1 MRHNHTLGL
10 LLLLLPF
17 SLPATPLIVNVD
29 NPSFR
34 KIVTAVPHFH
44 VQTKQQDSAA
54 LAQWAQQ
61 RLRSLLE
68 FSRLFNVRRGKAY
81 ENTTLPLTSFR
92 KLGVETLVQGTLST
106 GKDKKNLS
114 LQLNTLDIKRK
125 TTIITKTYPRVSRTN
140 IDAVLRDYGDKVL
153 KTYTR
158 KSGLFFSK
166 ITFVGKKT
174 KQDYKQIYTMDF
186 DGGNLT
192 QITRTPAHHLSP
204 AWSPDGR
211 YLVYTSFEDGNPDLF
226 IYDHVHQ
233 THNKLSGR
241 AGINSGG
248 YFAHTGDIVAF
259 TGSQRGDTDIYVI
272 DRRGTSRQR
281 LIKGMGL
288 DVDPAFSPDG
298 KWLAFVSGRYGNPHI
313 FRATL
318 QWNMD
323 RLRVTDDKRLTYAG
337 WYNANPAWSPDSRK
351 IAFAGYDRDIDRF
364 DIFLMNADGSH
375 LERMTLN
382 NGDNESPSWS
392 PNGML
397 LVFFSTRTA
406 HRKRKGAAQLYLMNR
421 DGSMQRKLST
431 GLYSAQTP
439 RWSNNTNS
447 LAQP

>member
-1 MRHNHTLGL
+1 MNKHLKLGGL
-10 LLLLLPF
+10 IFLMALPL
-17 SLPATPLIVNVD
+17 SAAPLIVNID

-34 KIVTAVPHFH
+34 KIVTAVPHFRDQ
-44 VQTKQQDSAA
+44 VKQKGSAA
-54 LAQWAQQ
+54 LARGGQQ

-68 FSRLFNVRRGKAY
+68 FSRLFNIMRGKVY
-81 ENTTLPLTSFR
+81 ENAALPLSRFR
-92 KLGVETLVQGTLST
+92 QLGVEALVRGTLT
-106 GKDKKNLS
+106 KGKRNTTTLT
-114 LQLNTLDIKRK
+114 LQTIDSKRK
-125 TTIITKTYPRVSRTN
+125 TTILEKTYLDVSPAN
-140 IDAVLRDYGDKVL
+140 IDAVLRDYGDAVL

-158 KSGLFFSK
+158 KAGLFFSK
-166 ITFVGKKT
+166 IAFVGKRHK
-174 KQDYKQIYTMDF
+174 KDYKQIYTMDF

-192 QITRTPAHHLSP
+192 QLTSTPAHHLSP

-211 YLVYTSFEDGNPDLF
+211 YLVYTSFEDGNPDLY
-226 IYDHVHQ
+226 IYDHVHE
-233 THNKLSGR
+233 THRKLSGR

-248 YFAHTGDIVAF
+248 YFAPTGNIVAF
-259 TGSQRGDTDIYVI
+259 TGSRGGDTDIFVI
-272 DRRGTSRQR
+272 DRQGLARRR
-281 LIKGMGL
+281 LIKGVGL

-318 QWNMD
+318 NWNGS

-364 DIFLMNADGSH
+364 DIFLMNADGSN

-397 LVFFSTRTA
+397 LVFFSTRTLQ
-406 HRKRKGAAQLYLMNR
+406 RKRKGAAQLYLMNR
-421 DGSMQRKLST
+421 DGSRQRKLPT
-431 GLYSAQTP
+431 GLHTAQTP
-439 RWSNNTNS
+439 RWSTNINPK
-447 LAQP
+447 ARR

>member
-1 MRHNHTLGL
+1 MLLNFKLGL
-10 LLLLLPF
+10 LTICSASSLL
-17 SLPATPLIVNVD
+17 ATPLIVNVD

-34 KIVTAVPHFH
+34 KIVTAVPLFRDQAHH
-44 VQTKQQDSAA
+44 QDSAA
-54 LAQWAQQ
+54 LAKWGQQ

-68 FSRLFNVRRGKAY
+68 FSRLFNIMQGKAY
-81 ENTTLPLTSFR
+81 ENASLTLKGFQR
-92 KLGVETLVQGTLST
+92 LGVETLVRGTLS
-106 GKDKKNLS
+106 KNKQKTITLT
-114 LQLNTLDIKRK
+114 LQTFDTRRRK
-125 TTIITKTYPRVSRTN
+125 TIIEKTYTN
-140 IDAVLRDYGDKVL
+140 VNRSNIDTMLRAYGDAVLSI
-153 KTYTR
+153 YTR
-158 KSGLFFSK
+158 KKGLFFSK

-174 KQDYKQIYTMDF
+174 KKGFKQIYTMDF

-192 QITRTPAHHLSP
+192 RITNTPAHHLSP
-204 AWSPDGR
+204 AWSPDNR

-226 IYDHVHQ
+226 IYDHVHK
-233 THNKLSGR
+233 THSKLSGK

-248 YFAHTGDIVAF
+248 NFAHTGNIVAF
-259 TGSQRGDTDIYVI
+259 TGSQRGDTDIFVI
-272 DRRGTSRQR
+272 DRQGMYRRRLIRGT
-281 LIKGMGL
+281 GL

-318 QWNMD
+318 SWNMD
-323 RLRVTDDKRLTYAG
+323 RLRVVDDKRLTYAG

-364 DIFLMNADGSH
+364 DIFLMNADGSN

-397 LVFFSTRTA
+397 LVFFSTRTQ
-406 HRKRKGAAQLYLMNR
+406 HRNSKGPAQLYIMNR
-421 DGSMQRKLST
+421 DGSMQRKLHT

-439 RWSNNTNS
+439 RWSNNVNTAAG
-447 LAQP
+447 L